1 VPVADIGRFEDEFLQ
16 YLRHAPGSPV
26 EQVAETGDLTQET
39 EDSLLENLESFMDSF
54 TTSDGTILGKEAEAE
69 AMDQAE
75 VKQEKLRV
83 PRRPSA

>member
-1 VPVADIGRFEDEFLQ
+1 M
-16 YLRHAPGSPV
+16 
-26 EQVAETGDLTQET
+26 
-39 EDSLLENLESFMDSF
+39 ENLQSFLESF

-75 VKQEKLRV
+75 VKQEKLRI